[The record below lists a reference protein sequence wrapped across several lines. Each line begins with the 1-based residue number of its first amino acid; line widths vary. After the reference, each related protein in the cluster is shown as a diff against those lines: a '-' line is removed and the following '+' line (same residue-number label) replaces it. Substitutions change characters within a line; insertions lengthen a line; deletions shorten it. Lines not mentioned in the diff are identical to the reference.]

1 MARESTITFEQV
13 AAVADSIKG
22 QGGKATMR
30 NVRET
35 LGSGSMATILK
46 FLQQWQGGQ
55 LRQSQAIDD
64 TMDPSIARAI
74 SNQIASK
81 VQEAT
86 ANATAQLAD
95 LQIETDTLIAENE
108 RQAADMD
115 IQATELSALQ
125 EQHAALVGRT
135 QQLETD
141 ATRTSAALVL
151 ERQAAESARVEL
163 AKAELRLEAVP
174 RIEAEIEKVRAELL
188 EARAQSAKLHEEAA
202 VATAKLESEIAQR
215 KSIENHLAEAVRQRE
230 EASSRALATAE
241 ALSNERVTVQT
252 AQARLEAA
260 VREMSLANEVAK
272 QARAE
277 AKVASET
284 ATRELAAALES
295 ANQARTEAKRAG
307 EEAAELRGQLI
318 ASTKLSE
325 EKGTPKKE

>member
-13 AAVADSIKG
+13 AAVADNIKA

-30 NVRET
+30 NVRES

-108 RQAADMD
+108 RQAADID
-115 IQATELSALQ
+115 LQATELSALQ
-125 EQHAALVGRT
+125 EQHAALAGRT
-135 QQLETD
+135 QQLETE
-141 ATRTSAALVL
+141 ATRTAAALVAV
-151 ERQAAESARVEL
+151 RQAAESARVEL

-202 VATAKLESEIAQR
+202 VATAKLESEFNLRQ
-215 KSIENHLAEAVRQRE
+215 SISTQLTEATANAAEAVN
-230 EASSRALATAE
+230 RAIANAE
-241 ALSNERVTVQT
+241 ALSREKVSVQ
-252 AQARLEAA
+252 AHQARLEDAA
-260 VREMSLANEVAK
+260 RELATANETVNTV
-272 QARAE
+272 RAE
-277 AKVASET
+277 AK
-284 ATRELAAALES
+284 
-295 ANQARTEAKRAG
+295 KAG

-318 ASTKLSE
+318 GVSKTP
-325 EKGTPKKE
+325 KGVTPKK